1 MSKKTSKAISTLLI
15 LTLMMILM
23 AACTEDKEL
32 NSDAETLIAQIE
44 DVSPSD
50 WFYRYVVAG
59 FRYGLI
65 TADEIENLRFE
76 PERDVTQGEFI
87 TMLGRLHEYGH
98 GAIGMPDDGPVYERY
113 VEWALE
119 RGIIHRYR
127 YWELMPRAPITREQK
142 AVIVH
147 RYIEAYDF
155 WDYLLHDQ
163 MLTMAYFWD
172 ADEMSYWAQG
182 PVERLRLRLLVFGGY
197 RQYFKP
203 HIPANRAVAI
213 AILSGV
219 GSAVYDL
226 VHPLRRY

>member
-1 MSKKTSKAISTLLI
+1 MKVRTAVISLFVLAVLLSV
-15 LTLMMILM
+15 LT
-23 AACTEDKEL
+23 ACTSDEE
-32 NSDAETLIAQIE
+32 NSAICAETLILLME
-44 DVSPSD
+44 DVSPDD
-50 WFYRYVVAG
+50 WFYRYVKAG
-59 FRYGLI
+59 LRFGLI
-65 TADEIENLRFE
+65 TADEINNQRFE
-76 PERDVTQGEFI
+76 PDSVVTQGEFI

-98 GAIGMPDDGPVYERY
+98 GTIGTPDDGPVYERY